1 MVPKSDHL
9 ANPRFDKKPSAH
21 RNGVARCADVA
32 LEAAA
37 LLASLPAGTLGK
49 DFEELDGDPYFA

>member
-21 RNGVARCADVA
+21 
-32 LEAAA
+32 LEAHGGYAYCGLAA
-37 LLASLPAGTLGK
+37 LAVLGIA
-49 DFEELDGDPYFA
+49 DE